1 MENIT
6 FEISELDEDTPNPP
20 IIPLTKTSVIRG
32 ELARYTVPVYYKYR
46 FTFQPDDS
54 LDYQK
59 AQVRNIIREMKKQ
72 DYILGNRYIASI
84 EHYSVGMSSA
94 KPHTHIHFMSRAKS
108 DTIRKQL
115 AREFEMIGRVQ
126 CCKAEVNVDEA
137 KFWRYPLKQ
146 QQGPSKIYT
155 LFEGFEQQEIN
166 RMCDIA
172 YEMWKVAAEVSVA
185 KRERVEET
193 NTLKD
198 RLFIYLDTLTLIT
211 RYDVISAAL
220 MYYVEKENHPVNNQT
235 IDGYVNLYML
245 QKKMV
250 SYENY
255 IKQNF
260 KYLGI
265 L

>member
-1 MENIT
+1 MDNIE
-6 FEISELDEDTPNPP
+6 FSISELVEDSP
-20 IIPLTKTSVIRG
+20 IPLTKSSVIRK
-32 ELARYTVPVYYKYR
+32 ELSLFSLPVYYKYR

-54 LDYQK
+54 IDYQK
-59 AQVRNIIREMKKQ
+59 AQVRNIINGMKKQ
-72 DYILGNRYIASI
+72 DYILDNKYIASI

-126 CCKAEVNVDEA
+126 CCKAEINVDEA

-146 QQGPSKIYT
+146 QQGPSKVYT
-155 LFEGFEQQEIN
+155 LYEGFTKEEIT

-172 YEMWKVAAEVSVA
+172 YEMWKVSAEVSCA
-185 KRERVEET
+185 KREKVEEN

-198 RLFIYLDTLTLIT
+198 RLFIYLDTLSPKT

-250 SYENY
+250 SYDTY

-260 KYLGI
+260 KNI
-265 L
+265 

>member
-1 MENIT
+1 MENIQFT
-6 FEISELDEDTPNPP
+6 ISELSDEDIPSPP
-20 IIPLTKTSVIRG
+20 VSLTKASVIRG
-32 ELARYTVPVYYKYR
+32 ELSLFTIPVYYKYR

-59 AQVRNIIREMKKQ
+59 AQVRNIIQEMKKQ
-72 DYILGNRYIASI
+72 DYILDNKYTASI

-108 DTIRKQL
+108 GTIRKQL
-115 AREFEMIGRVQ
+115 AREFNMIGRVQ

-146 QQGPSKIYT
+146 QQGPSKVYILY
-155 LFEGFEQQEIN
+155 EGFEKQEII

-185 KRERVEET
+185 KKERVEET

-211 RYDVISAAL
+211 RYDVIAAAL

-245 QKKMV
+245 TKKMV
-250 SYENY
+250 SYETY

-260 KYLGI
+260 KNI
-265 L
+265 

>member
-1 MENIT
+1 MDNIELSIT
-6 FEISELDEDTPNPP
+6 EINDEDSP
-20 IIPLTKTSVIRG
+20 IPLTISSVIRK
-32 ELARYTVPVYYKYR
+32 ELSLFTVPVYYKYR

-54 LDYQK
+54 IDYQK
-59 AQVRNIIREMKKQ
+59 VQVKNILNSMKKQ
-72 DYILGNRYIASI
+72 DYIIDNKFVVGI

-94 KPHTHIHFMSRAKS
+94 KPHVHIHFTSRAKS

-146 QQGPSKIYT
+146 QQGSSKIFMTYG
-155 LFEGFEQQEIN
+155 GFEKEEII

-185 KRERVEET
+185 KREKVEET

-198 RLFIYLDTLTLIT
+198 RLFIYLDTLSPKT

-250 SYENY
+250 SYDTY

-260 KYLGI
+260 KFI
-265 L
+265 

>member
-1 MENIT
+1 MDNIQIS
-6 FEISELDEDTPNPP
+6 ISEFVEDSP
-20 IIPLTKTSVIRG
+20 IPLTKSSVIRR
-32 ELARYTVPVYYKYR
+32 ELSMHTIPVYYKYR
-46 FTFQPDDS
+46 FTFQPDDAI
-54 LDYQK
+54 DYQK
-59 AQVRNIIREMKKQ
+59 AQVRNIISVMKKQ
-72 DYILGNRYIASI
+72 GYILDNKYIASI

-115 AREFEMIGRVQ
+115 AREFKMVGRVQ
-126 CCKAEVNVDEA
+126 CCKAEVNVDEP

-155 LFEGFEQQEIN
+155 LFEGFEKEEIN

-172 YEMWKVAAEVSVA
+172 YEMWKVSAEVSVA
-185 KRERVEET
+185 KREKVEEN

-198 RLFIYLDTLTLIT
+198 RLFIYLDTLSVKT

-245 QKKMV
+245 QKKMI
-250 SYENY
+250 SYDIY

-260 KYLGI
+260 KNI
-265 L
+265 

>member
-1 MENIT
+1 MDNI
-6 FEISELDEDTPNPP
+6 ELSISELSDEDTNIP
-20 IIPLTKTSVIRG
+20 ITKSSVIRK
-32 ELARYTVPVYYKYR
+32 ELSMFTVPVYYKYR
-46 FTFQPDDS
+46 YTFPVGDS
-54 LDYQK
+54 LDCQK
-59 AQVRNIIREMKKQ
+59 ATVNHIIRAMKEQ
-72 DYILGNRYIASI
+72 DYIIDGKFVAAI

-94 KPHTHIHFMSRAKS
+94 KPHVHIHFTSRAKS

-115 AREFEMIGRVQ
+115 ARQFEMIGRVQ
-126 CCKAEVNVDEA
+126 CCKAEVNVDES

-146 QQGPSKIYT
+146 QQGSSKIFTIYG
-155 LFEGFEQQEIN
+155 GFEKQEII

-172 YEMWKVAAEVSVA
+172 YEMWKVSAEVSVA
-185 KRERVEET
+185 KREKVEET

-198 RLFIYLDTLTLIT
+198 RLFIYLDTLLPKT

-250 SYENY
+250 SYDTY

-260 KYLGI
+260 KNI
-265 L
+265 

>member
-1 MENIT
+1 MDNIELSIT
-6 FEISELDEDTPNPP
+6 EIDDEDSP
-20 IIPLTKTSVIRG
+20 IPLTKSSVIRK
-32 ELARYTVPVYYKYR
+32 ELSLFTIPVYYKYR

-54 LDYQK
+54 IDYQR
-59 AQVRNIIREMKKQ
+59 AQVRNIIAEMKKQ
-72 DYILGNRYIASI
+72 DYIYDNKYIASI
-84 EHYSVGMSSA
+84 EHYSVNMCSA

-115 AREFEMIGRVQ
+115 AREFKMAGRVQ

-146 QQGPSKIYT
+146 QRGESRIYVHYS
-155 LFEGFEQQEIN
+155 GFEKEEID

-185 KRERVEET
+185 KREKVEEN

-198 RLFIYLDTLTLIT
+198 RLFIYLDTLTPKT

-250 SYENY
+250 SYDTY

-260 KYLGI
+260 KNL
-265 L
+265 